1 MERIHLYMRALALLL
16 SIVTGFFGGLI
27 PHRSDKFYTQD
38 EIAAFTAAA
47 KAVYPKG
54 MIIAIGGGFDTDETF
69 RPIVEH
75 CLSHVG
81 KDSPNMLFVPTAGY
95 DQYEENDAVITRFAD
110 AGCATDVLLVSKESA
125 EAVAEKFAWADIVYA
140 TGGSLKFLTENWSE
154 KDVYAAADQAL
165 RRGAVLLG
173 VSSGAMCWTDM
184 GWDDTEPEV
193 LRNIAHGPFFVGM
206 APGFAYYDCAGLLPF
221 CLTPHYDSIGWRS
234 YTYAAEKADF
244 PSVCIEN
251 GAALVYEGGRYSVL
265 SDAKTPTRSVFLF
278 YPSRGIRFVNLRQDA
293 SLAAVVDGEIRSV
306 RRNSL

>member
-1 MERIHLYMRALALLL
+1 MERMRLFMRALALLL
-16 SIVTGFFGGLI
+16 SIVTGFFGGLL
-27 PHRSDKFYTQD
+27 PHKADRFYTAD
-38 EIAAFTAAA
+38 EITAFTAEAEAA
-47 KAVYPKG
+47 YPKG
-54 MIIAIGGGFDTDETF
+54 MIIAIGGGFNTDKNF
-69 RPIVEH
+69 RPIVER

-81 KDSPNMLFVPTAGY
+81 KESPNMLFVPTASY
-95 DQYEENDAVITRFAD
+95 DEYAENDAIITRFSA
-110 AGCATDVLLVSKESA
+110 AGCQTDVLTVSTASA
-125 EAVAEKFAWADIVYA
+125 QEVEQKFAWADIVYA

-154 KDVYAAADQAL
+154 KGVYAAADQAL

-173 VSSGAMCWTDM
+173 VSSGAMCWADK

-234 YTYAAEKADF
+234 YTFEAESSDF

-265 SDAKTPTRSVFLF
+265 SDAATPTRSAFLF
-278 YPSRGIRFVNLRQDA
+278 YPARGIRFVNLRSDA
-293 SLAAVVDGEIRSV
+293 ALAGVVDGEIRCGSAK
-306 RRNSL
+306 R